1 MGIVTVIIAALAVAS
16 AVLALLFLQDRN
28 QARKFETKA
37 DSLAEELGE
46 LKCELA
52 RSGGARSDAMA
63 PLTAESIA
71 EFLNKEKG
79 GDPEI
84 MKESGLV
91 AFELGGERY
100 FIDCSRL
107 PQQFILRKGYGGMEE
122 TDVHWNILEQ
132 AAIQTMKD
140 LVMVKMHVSPNKGY
154 DFMIVSTT
162 HTIASLREDFDFFMS
177 LIADAER
184 KVLEEYWKIM
194 GIMHPK
200 ECLDVQHEAGPAN
213 GEDFVMKMA
222 QMSAERK
229 KVQS

>member
-1 MGIVTVIIAALAVAS
+1 MGIVTVIMAALAVTS
-16 AVLALLFLQDRN
+16 AVFAVLFLQDRN

-79 GDPEI
+79 GEPEI

-194 GIMHPK
+194 EIMHPE